1 MRVILFNKWS
11 IIEKLPIVDDNGI
24 LKGLIT
30 IKDIEKVIEFSNA
43 AKDHHGRLLVGAAVE
58 VKETVGFYT
67 SQALV
72 LNISQVH

>member
-1 MRVILFNKWS
+1 MRVILFNKGS

-24 LKGLIT
+24 
-30 IKDIEKVIEFSNA
+30 EKVIEFPNA
-43 AKDHHGRLLVGAAVE
+43 AKDHHGRSLVGAAVE

-67 SQALV
+67 AQALV